1 MIATL
6 RGPLVEKSPDKAV
19 IEAGGVGYEV
29 VINAST
35 FARLPEPGAQAQV
48 HVSETTALYGGGTTL
63 YGFLTREEKELFL
76 CLKEHV
82 PSTGAKKA
90 LEYLEKAS
98 RSLPDFRR
106 AVYEGD
112 SRVLSAVFGFTRKTA
127 DKLLA
132 GLKEK
137 AGGWKIG
144 GPERVLRESRTPAG
158 PLARAAEALAALGY
172 KPSECAP
179 VIDSIAREMPGDGR
193 EPSVEEILRMALKR
207 L

>member
-6 RGPLVEKSPDKAV
+6 RGALVEKTPEKAV
-19 IEAGGVGYEV
+19 LEAGGVGYEV
-29 VINAST
+29 IINAST
-35 FARLPEPGAQAQV
+35 FARLPEPGAQAQL
-48 HVSETTALYGGGTTL
+48 HVSETTALYGGATTL
-63 YGFLTREEKELFL
+63 YGFATREEKELFL

-112 SRVLSAVFGFTRKTA
+112 ARVLSAVFGFTRKTA
-127 DKLLA
+127 EKLLA

-137 AGGWKIG
+137 AGGWKVG
-144 GPERVLRESRTPAG
+144 GTERVVREGRAPAG
-158 PLARAAEALAALGY
+158 TLSRAAEALAALGY

-179 VIDSIAREMPGDGR
+179 VMEAIARELPGGGR